1 MNGAQ
6 KNKMGHSIDNRAM
19 EIITDELRRN
29 DVHINITILSHYI
42 KYILDNHE
50 DLYNS
55 AVARLN
61 SQEIQN
67 VFNEMNVINL
77 GRALTYLTLVYHMNI
92 PEEDSVREAVRLVAP
107 FLKTLGDAAILAFLV
122 NGGPVERIGGGD
134 GYALYIAEP

>member
-1 MNGAQ
+1 
-6 KNKMGHSIDNRAM
+6 M

-50 DLYNS
+50 DFYNT
-55 AVARLN
+55 AVAQLN
-61 SQEIQN
+61 SKEIQN

-92 PEEDSVREAVRLVAP
+92 PEENSVREAVRLVAP
-107 FLKTLGDAAILAFLV
+107 FLKTHGDATILTFLMNLSEV
-122 NGGPVERIGGGD
+122 
-134 GYALYIAEP
+134 YALYIAEPWDF

>member
-1 MNGAQ
+1 MNGTQ

-29 DVHINITILSHYI
+29 DVHINKTILSHYI
-42 KYILDNHE
+42 KYILDHHE
-50 DLYNS
+50 DLYNG

-61 SQEIQN
+61 SQDMQN
-67 VFNEMNVINL
+67 IFNEVNVINL

-92 PEEDSVREAVRLVAP
+92 PEEGSVRGAVRLVAP

-122 NGGPVERIGGGD
+122 NGGPVQRIGGGD
-134 GYALYIAEP
+134 GYELYISD